1 MLGVLAL
8 LLTAG
13 LGAVSVRDKGFWED
27 SGDNEEGVAGGVPIL
42 CLPHFPLNFYPLE
55 PIYEKPT

>member
-1 MLGVLAL
+1 MLGVLAFL
-8 LLTAG
+8 PRAR

-42 CLPHFPLNFYPLE
+42 CLPHFSLNLSSGANL
-55 PIYEKPT
+55 